1 MIPLK
6 IPLKLIKAHLK
17 DKATTTEPQKSN
29 IKHETLLHIKQ
40 EYIFKKQPIDAL
52 KPNSSLIYENVF
64 K

>member
-6 IPLKLIKAHLK
+6 IPLKLMKAHLK
-17 DKATTTEPQKSN
+17 DKATTIEPQKSN
-29 IKHETLLHIKQ
+29 IKHETLLHIKR